1 MLYLMLLFN
10 TYEAGTPYLLHTPP
24 TYDKNMFNSPGLA
37 VEIMGKSLEIGAL
50 RGFRAAKGDCTGPAS
65 TRVCQRAG
73 MVAVHKL
80 LYDEY
85 KVDNKVVF
93 QSTPTRGPALTVM
106 AARLQDTLP

>member
-1 MLYLMLLFN
+1 MTKIF
-10 TYEAGTPYLLHTPP
+10 T
-24 TYDKNMFNSPGLA
+24 SPGLA
-37 VEIMGKSLEIGAL
+37 LRIMRKSLEVGAL
-50 RGFRAAKGDCTGPAS
+50 RGFTAAKGDCTGAVS

-93 QSTPTRGPALTVM
+93 KNTPTRGPALTVV
-106 AARLQDTLP
+106 AARLHDTEPYVRPLEELSKL

>member
-1 MLYLMLLFN
+1 MTKKF
-10 TYEAGTPYLLHTPP
+10 
-24 TYDKNMFNSPGLA
+24 KFPGLSLT
-37 VEIMGKSLEIGAL
+37 IMRKSLEVGAL
-50 RGFRAAKGDCTGPAS
+50 RGFKAAKGDCTGAVS

-93 QSTPTRGPALTVM
+93 HNIPTRVPALMAM
-106 AARLQDTLP
+106 AAGLQDMQPYVQPLEELSKL